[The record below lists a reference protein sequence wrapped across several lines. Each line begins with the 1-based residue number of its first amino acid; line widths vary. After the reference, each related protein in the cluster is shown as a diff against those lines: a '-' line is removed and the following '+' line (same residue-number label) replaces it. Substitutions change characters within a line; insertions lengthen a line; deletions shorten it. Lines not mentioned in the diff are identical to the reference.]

1 MTVSCR
7 AERPVYEITKCNA
20 HEYFKNLIT
29 SYLSKNLKK
38 NINNLYGSGHWDR
51 TLICCRESGHAP
63 SSGELHK
70 IHRPT
75 WPGNEWPYCPSR
87 KFDSK
92 GCAGHSSF
100 RPGNRPPKDGAR
112 WPPNTGPSKNNAVK
126 AIQKSKIDIK
136 SQFRDL
142 LLLYLSSVIHCTK
155 HFRRLRMTFE
165 TFQQGVEIFNFVS
178 RISTG
183 HH

>member
-1 MTVSCR
+1 MVQHDRLVEGRTSCLWNN
-7 AERPVYEITKCNA
+7 EMQRPRI
-20 HEYFKNLIT
+20 FKSYHDFLI
-29 SYLSKNLKK
+29 LKIKNGTY
-38 NINNLYGSGHWDR
+38 LYGSGHWDR

-63 SSGELHK
+63 GSGELHK

-112 WPPNTGPSKNNAVK
+112 WPPNTGPSKNNRFK
-126 AIQKSKIDIK
+126 AIQNQKSTLNLNFEIYYLPLVCCSLHKTLSPAADD
-136 SQFRDL
+136 FWDVPAGRRDL
-142 LLLYLSSVIHCTK
+142 RFCK
-155 HFRRLRMTFE
+155 PD
-165 TFQQGVEIFNFVS
+165 
-178 RISTG
+178 
-183 HH
+183 